1 MKTTIIS
8 IIYFLTGILFILMP
22 DGLSFLAGTVLKALI
37 IPLLMLL
44 LLANIKPL
52 KNNLHRIMLAGLF
65 FSWGGDIFLEFT
77 GRDGFFF
84 ILGLGSFLMAHIMYF
99 SVFFLTP
106 GENVIFNK
114 RIYLLIPLIIYGAGL
129 LYYLYGDL
137 GNMRIPVVL
146 YAIVILTMIAGA
158 LNRLEKVNRTS
169 YYLVLSGAIL
179 FVISDSAIAV
189 NKFSRPFESSGIVV
203 MSTYIMAQY
212 LIITGYIRQFI
223 K

>member
-158 LNRLEKVNRTS
+158 LNRLEKVNKTS